1 MRINVHGGHNSIVQ
15 GANGIFNEVT
25 EDRNVTNLTAS
36 KLQSLGHTVY
46 NCTDDVGNTQSKN
59 LNNIVAKCNAHD
71 VDLNIS
77 NHFNSYDTKA
87 NGVEVLV
94 YSTSSEAYKY
104 AINICN
110 AIAKLGFKN
119 RGVKVRSDL
128 AVLRKTKDPALLI
141 ECCFCDNQEDASRY
155 NAEAMANAIVKGVT
169 GVDLSKPTQQIK
181 IAYNGHVEGYG
192 WLSPVNDGTMCG
204 TTGQSLR
211 LEAIQI
217 DTRYLN
223 LDIHAK
229 AHISKIGWRDY
240 GKIDNNTVI
249 GTTGES
255 KALECLCL
263 NCTNANLVYRVHI
276 EGTGWSAWTKAD
288 GISTLGTVG
297 QSLQL
302 EAIEMKI
309 I

>member
-1 MRINVHGGHNSIVQ
+1 MRINVHAGHNSIVK
-15 GANGIFNEVT
+15 GAGGFFREEV
-25 EDRNVTNLTAS
+25 ENRNVTNLVIS

-46 NCTDDVGNTQSKN
+46 NCTDDAGTTQSKN
-59 LNNIVAKCNAHD
+59 LSNIVAKCNANS

-77 NHFNSYDTKA
+77 NHFNAFDKVA

-110 AIAKLGFKN
+110 AIAELGFKN
-119 RGVKVRSDL
+119 RGVKVRTDL
-128 AVLRKTKDPALLI
+128 AVLKNTKDPSLLI

-155 NAEAMANAIVKGVT
+155 NAEAMANAIVKGIT

-192 WLSPVNDGTMCG
+192 WLSPVNDGTTCG

-223 LDIHAK
+223 LDIYAK
-229 AHISKIGWRDY
+229 AHIANIGWKDY
-240 GKIDNNTVI
+240 GKIDNNTII
-249 GTTGES
+249 GT
-255 KALECLCL
+255 
-263 NCTNANLVYRVHI
+263 VPI
-276 EGTGWSAWTKAD
+276 
-288 GISTLGTVG
+288 ISTFFI
-297 QSLQL
+297 SSPPHQL
-302 EAIEMKI
+302 HIRNSI
-309 I
+309 FLLFPFLRPNRNNINFHFP

>member
-1 MRINVHGGHNSIVQ
+1 M
-15 GANGIFNEVT
+15 T
-25 EDRNVTNLTAS
+25 
-36 KLQSLGHTVY
+36 
-46 NCTDDVGNTQSKN
+46 
-59 LNNIVAKCNAHD
+59 
-71 VDLNIS
+71 
-77 NHFNSYDTKA
+77 
-87 NGVEVLV
+87 
-94 YSTSSEAYKY
+94 
-104 AINICN
+104 
-110 AIAKLGFKN
+110 
-119 RGVKVRSDL
+119 
-128 AVLRKTKDPALLI
+128 
-141 ECCFCDNQEDASRY
+141 
-155 NAEAMANAIVKGVT
+155 
-169 GVDLSKPTQQIK
+169 KPTQSIK

-192 WLSPVNDGTMCG
+192 WLNPVNDGMMCG

-211 LEAIQI
+211 LEALQI

-223 LDIHAK
+223 LDITAK
-229 AHISKIGWRDY
+229 AHIADIGWKDY

-249 GTTGES
+249 GTTGQS
-255 KALECLCL
+255 KALECLCF